1 MSVVSPELGVGTLEG
16 RVSVRLGL
24 LDTAVRDSSAS
35 IFNCSHN
42 VSRKYSDYIW
52 TSPLRMLGEVAEC
65 GIGECVPVPVVLLR
79 LIMLG
84 GVLGL

>member
-1 MSVVSPELGVGTLEG
+1 MSVVSPELRVGTLEG

-24 LDTAVRDSSAS
+24 LDTAVRGSSAS
-35 IFNCSHN
+35 IFNCSHHI
-42 VSRKYSDYIW
+42 SRRYSGCVW
-52 TSPLRMLGEVAEC
+52 ASPLRILGDVA
-65 GIGECVPVPVVLLR
+65 GFGKCVPVPVVLLR